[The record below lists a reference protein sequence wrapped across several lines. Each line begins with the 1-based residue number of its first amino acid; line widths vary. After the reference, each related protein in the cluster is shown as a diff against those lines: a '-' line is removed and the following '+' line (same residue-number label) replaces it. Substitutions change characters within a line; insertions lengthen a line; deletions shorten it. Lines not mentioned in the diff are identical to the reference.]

1 MHRKIEGGA
10 SRGNRP
16 CCHSGRWVVL
26 QGIALSCRTPR
37 RRRRRTSRI
46 VDHPKSAVASDPSNP
61 GGHAA
66 AGRRERLRFTRF
78 KFERTPTARCSAE
91 VELEYEP
98 GDSVIGRAEGI
109 ATPLGDVRLAAEA
122 TLRAIEQFTA
132 GALRFDL
139 LGVKQMRAFD
149 ANVVIVSVVC
159 TSGDEASR
167 ERRLLGCHLAGD
179 DSLRGAVIATLQATN
194 RLLGN
199 AIATRY

>member
-1 MHRKIEGGA
+1 M
-10 SRGNRP
+10 SRFVED
-16 CCHSGRWVVL
+16 S
-26 QGIALSCRTPR
+26 
-37 RRRRRTSRI
+37 
-46 VDHPKSAVASDPSNP
+46 KSAVASDRPSEGAP
-61 GGHAA
+61 AGG
-66 AGRRERLRFTRF
+66 GRRERLRFTRF

-98 GDSVIGRAEGI
+98 GDAVVGRAEGI

-122 TLRAIEQFTA
+122 TLRAIEQFAA

-149 ANVVIVSVVC
+149 ANVVIVSVIC
-159 TSGDEASR
+159 TSGDDAAR

-179 DSLRGAVIATLQATN
+179 DPLRGAVIATLQATN

-199 AIATRY
+199 VIATR